1 MDEFLSGQLCYDM
14 RLDLLRG
21 LREGSNNSW
30 DMRLRNANSL
40 FKIGF
45 CGDSRKRYE
54 QGASFPPDSRAA
66 QNTTRPVT
74 TQTVSYKWLFH
85 PINKDLLPVTEH
97 GSSKKNRKHPV
108 WKDATLDGRRKSRSA
123 AWAELYMLV
132 LAIVKEFSSG
142 ISPRL
147 GSFILSMAS
156 GLVLGKAQSNGT

>member
-1 MDEFLSGQLCYDM
+1 MDKFLSGQLCTDT
-14 RLDLLRG
+14 RLNLLRG

-30 DMRLRNANSL
+30 DMGLQNTNNL

-45 CGDSRKRYE
+45 VGTLGRDMSSELPFPQTDSRT
-54 QGASFPPDSRAA
+54 A

-74 TQTVSYKWLFH
+74 TQCPINGSH
-85 PINKDLLPVTEH
+85 PINKDLLPAAAH

-123 AWAELYMLV
+123 ARAELYMLV

-142 ISPRL
+142 IAPRL
-147 GSFILSMAS
+147 GSLILSRTN
-156 GLVLGKAQSNGT
+156 GLVPSKA